1 MAMDIFNRPPSISE
15 DTIQYTLYP
24 PPALAEKSSATT
36 LAACVQAYVSE
47 LLPNFIWHRDP
58 FEVKVVKDINSAAA
72 KDNKWMLEGRM
83 RVGDSVDD
91 EWCVVWILR
100 EVSKKWDLAISVMD
114 SDGEFLLIEAAEAL
128 PSWVKPSNSENRV
141 WIYSGILHLIPL
153 QHVSAPSKPKRRR
166 KFPGSKDSDDEGN
179 IVGDDLEEY
188 LAIDDALKLVRDA
201 TVETR
206 APRTVEKTVWQ
217 RTSSYPAAAKS
228 HVHTTKAYLPLDIA
242 RALSIDPSLVQKPV
256 ETFYTRDA
264 VQLRAAHRMTRF
276 PPHSAVLTAIKLTRP
291 AYAQLV
297 GQKFFPPKIFGCF
310 KEREGSDVWR
320 WRDIGMKLACGFEMI
335 YQESKSR
342 IDIASKTSEVLGSSA
357 KARKEALRRS
367 SDYKAYI
374 TNLVSTGYFRG
385 EVEDSQ
391 LWNELENKAADVFIQ
406 VRQEDDATRPSFAA
420 LFNSALSTAPEY
432 LTEMSD
438 ETEDSDDWMNV
449 DAANFDDML
458 ERTRSQPQS
467 QEMDVDSTGDEVDE
481 RVVKEQANKL
491 QDLAAKVQKF
501 VEGEGDVEGARFE
514 DEAFSDDE
522 DDADDADEED
532 EENFSDEKFSDSDN
546 EDDPFTDEAARQEAM
561 AKLVPALSEAEY
573 GQMPASFNTQ
583 RVSRATI
590 ETETIEETDPAITQF
605 SASEPALE
613 ITSPARTRSI
623 RPPILLRDKYE
634 GVDSDDESSSSDPL
648 AGGDEEDI
656 ESEEDRPQVVGDV
669 EVDMDEEEAEFLEF
683 SRQALGISDQQWGDI
698 IKDRKGRGAFV
709 PTSITAENTSSTST
723 RSSNDK
729 FDSSTPPAQGRQP
742 LPGPR
747 PNINPNLDSFEA
759 VMQAMDAEL
768 NQSRQT
774 ALKKKRGKG
783 KVPTLPTGD
792 SEIPGQGNYKS
803 KSKLIDEDGEED
815 LDIEAQMEAE
825 LKAMLEYGGG
835 DMDMEEPDSGEEE
848 APMDYN
854 LIKNFLESFKSQS
867 GLSGPVGNLA
877 GRLQPGWTF
886 PRDDS

>member
-24 PPALAEKSSATT
+24 PPALADKSSATT
-36 LAACVQAYVSE
+36 LAACVQAYVPE
-47 LLPNFIWHRDP
+47 ILPQFLWHRDS
-58 FEVKVVKDINSAAA
+58 FEVKVVKDVDCAAA
-72 KDNKWMLEGRM
+72 RDDKWMLEGRM

-100 EVSKKWDLAISVMD
+100 EISKKWDFAISVMD
-114 SDGEFLLIEAAEAL
+114 SDGEFLLIEAAEVL

-153 QHVSAPSKPKRRR
+153 QHTSAPSKPKRRR
-166 KFPGSKDSDDEGN
+166 RFPGSKESDDEGD

-188 LAIDDALKLVRDA
+188 LATDDAIKLVRDA

-206 APRTVEKTVWQ
+206 APRTVENTVWQ
-217 RTSSYPAAAKS
+217 RISGYPAAAKS

-242 RALSIDPSLVQKPV
+242 RALSVDPSLIQKPV

-264 VQLRAAHRMTRF
+264 IQLRAAHRMTRF
-276 PPHSAVLTAIKLTRP
+276 PPHSAVLTTVKLTKP

-297 GQKFFPPKIFGCF
+297 GQKFFPPKIFGHF

-320 WRDIGMKLACGFEMI
+320 WKDTGMKLACGFEMI

-342 IDIASKTSEVLGSSA
+342 TDIASKSSEVLKSSA
-357 KARKEALRRS
+357 AARKEALRRS
-367 SDYKAYI
+367 PDYKAYI
-374 TNLVSTGYFRG
+374 TNLVSSGYFRG

-391 LWNELENKAADVFIQ
+391 LWNELESKAADMFIQ
-406 VRQEDDATRPSFAA
+406 VRREDDATRDSFAA

-432 LTEMSD
+432 LTEAPD

-467 QEMDVDSTGDEVDE
+467 QGMNVDSTSIDVEEMVTE
-481 RVVKEQANKL
+481 EQTNKL
-491 QDLAAKVQKF
+491 QDFAAKVQKF

-532 EENFSDEKFSDSDN
+532 DENFSDEKFSDD
-546 EDDPFTDEAARQEAM
+546 EDEPVADEAARQEAM
-561 AKLVPALSEAEY
+561 AKLVPALSAAEY

-583 RVSRATI
+583 RVSKVTI
-590 ETETIEETDPAITQF
+590 ETEIVEETETDPAITQF
-605 SASEPALE
+605 SASEPTLE

-623 RPPILLRDKYE
+623 RPPILPRDKYE

-698 IKDRKGRGAFV
+698 IQDRKGRGAFV
-709 PTSITAENTSSTST
+709 PTSITTDNITSTST
-723 RSSNDK
+723 RSSNSK
-729 FDSSTPPAQGRQP
+729 PDSSALPAQGRQP
-742 LPGPR
+742 VPGPR
-747 PNINPNLDSFEA
+747 PNVNPNLDSFEA

-768 NQSRQT
+768 SQSRQT
-774 ALKKKRGKG
+774 ALKKKKGKG
-783 KVPTLPTGD
+783 KVPTLPVVDPETPGKGD
-792 SEIPGQGNYKS
+792 S
-803 KSKLIDEDGEED
+803 KSKLMDEDGEDD

-825 LKAMLEYGGG
+825 LKAMLEHGGV
-835 DMDMEEPDSGEEE
+835 DTEEVDPGEEE
-848 APMDYN
+848 VPMDYN
-854 LIKNFLESFKSQS
+854 LIKNFLESFKSQA

>member
-47 LLPNFIWHRDP
+47 LLPNFIWHRDS
-58 FEVKVVKDINSAAA
+58 FEVKVAKDIDSAAA
-72 KDNKWMLEGRM
+72 RDNKWMLEGRM
-83 RVGDSVDD
+83 RVGDSIDD

-100 EVSKKWDLAISVMD
+100 EISKKWDFAITVMD
-114 SDGEFLLIEAAEAL
+114 SDGEFLLIEAAEVL

-141 WIYSGILHLIPL
+141 WIYSGFLHLIPF
-153 QHVSAPSKPKRRR
+153 QHISAPGKPKRRR
-166 KFPGSKDSDDEGN
+166 KFPGSKDSDDEGD

-206 APRTVEKTVWQ
+206 APRTVENTVWQ
-217 RTSSYPAAAKS
+217 RTSGYPAAARS

-242 RALSIDPSLVQKPV
+242 RALSVHPSLVQKPV

-276 PPHSAVLTAIKLTRP
+276 PPHSAVLTTIKLTRP

-320 WRDIGMKLACGFEMI
+320 WRDTGMKLACGFEMI

-342 IDIASKTSEVLGSSA
+342 TDTASKTSEVLESSA
-357 KARKEALRRS
+357 EARKEALRRS

-374 TNLVSTGYFRG
+374 TNLVSIGYFRG
-385 EVEDSQ
+385 EVEDSE
-391 LWNELENKAADVFIQ
+391 LWNELENKAADAFIQ
-406 VRQEDDATRPSFAA
+406 IRQEDDATRPSFAA
-420 LFNSALSTAPEY
+420 LFNSALSTAPKY
-432 LTEMSD
+432 LAEMPD

-467 QEMDVDSTGDEVDE
+467 QEMDIDSTGDDAEE
-481 RVVKEQANKL
+481 RVAKEQANKL

-522 DDADDADEED
+522 GDGDDADEED
-532 EENFSDEKFSDSDN
+532 EENFSDDKFSDSDD
-546 EDDPFTDEAARQEAM
+546 EDEPVADEAARQEAM

-583 RVSRATI
+583 RVSKVTI
-590 ETETIEETDPAITQF
+590 ETETVEETDPVTTQF
-605 SASEPALE
+605 SAAEPALE

-623 RPPILLRDKYE
+623 RPPILPRDKYE

-648 AGGDEEDI
+648 AGGDEEDV

-709 PTSITAENTSSTST
+709 PTSITAESTTSTST
-723 RSSNDK
+723 GLSNNK
-729 FDSSTPPAQGRQP
+729 SDSSAPPAQGRQP
-742 LPGPR
+742 VPGPR
-747 PNINPNLDSFEA
+747 PNVNPNLDSFEA

-774 ALKKKRGKG
+774 ALKRKRGKE

-792 SEIPGQGNYKS
+792 SEICPSKGNS
-803 KSKLIDEDGEED
+803 KSKLMDEDGEED

-835 DMDMEEPDSGEEE
+835 DIEEPDSGEEE
-848 APMDYN
+848 VPMDYN
-854 LIKNFLESFKSQS
+854 LIKNFLESFKSQA

-877 GRLQPGWTF
+877 GRLQPGWAF

>member
-24 PPALAEKSSATT
+24 PPALADKSSATT
-36 LAACVQAYVSE
+36 LAACTQAYVSDI
-47 LLPNFIWHRDP
+47 LPHFLWHRDS
-58 FEVKVVKDINSAAA
+58 FEVKVVKDVDSTAAR
-72 KDNKWMLEGRM
+72 DNKWMLEGRM

-100 EVSKKWDLAISVMD
+100 EISKKWDFAISVMD
-114 SDGEFLLIEAAEAL
+114 SDGEFLLIEAAEVL

-141 WIYSGILHLIPL
+141 WIYSGFLHLIPL
-153 QHVSAPSKPKRRR
+153 QHISAPSKPKRRR
-166 KFPGSKDSDDEGN
+166 RFPGSQSDDEGD
-179 IVGDDLEEY
+179 IVGDDIEEY

-201 TVETR
+201 TIETR
-206 APRTVEKTVWQ
+206 APRTVENTVWQ
-217 RTSSYPAAAKS
+217 RTSGYPAAAKS

-242 RALSIDPSLVQKPV
+242 RALSVDPSLVQKPV

-264 VQLRAAHRMTRF
+264 IQLRAAHRMARF
-276 PPHSAVLTAIKLTRP
+276 PPHSAVLTTVKLTKP

-297 GQKFFPPKIFGCF
+297 GQKFFPPKIFGYF

-342 IDIASKTSEVLGSSA
+342 TDIASKTGDVLKSSTA
-357 KARKEALRRS
+357 ARKEALHRT

-385 EVEDSQ
+385 EVEGSQ
-391 LWNELENKAADVFIQ
+391 LWNELENKAADMFIQ
-406 VRQEDDATRPSFAA
+406 VRQEDDATRDSFAA

-432 LTEMSD
+432 LTEVPD
-438 ETEDSDDWMNV
+438 ETEDPDDWMNV

-458 ERTRSQPQS
+458 ERARSQPQS
-467 QEMDVDSTGDEVDE
+467 QGMNVDSTSAEAEDMVA
-481 RVVKEQANKL
+481 KEQTNKL

-501 VEGEGDVEGARFE
+501 VKGEGDVEGARFE

-522 DDADDADEED
+522 DDGDDANEED
-532 EENFSDEKFSDSDN
+532 EENFSDEKFSDD
-546 EDDPFTDEAARQEAM
+546 EDEPVADEAARQEAM

-583 RVSRATI
+583 RVSKATI

-605 SASEPALE
+605 LASEPALE

-623 RPPILLRDKYE
+623 RPPILPRDKFE

-709 PTSITAENTSSTST
+709 PTSIMTENITSTST
-723 RSSNDK
+723 RSSNSK
-729 FDSSTPPAQGRQP
+729 SDSSTLPAQGRQP
-742 LPGPR
+742 VPGPR
-747 PNINPNLDSFEA
+747 PNVNPNLDSFEA

-774 ALKKKRGKG
+774 ALKKKKGKG
-783 KVPTLPTGD
+783 NVPNLPIVDPET
-792 SEIPGQGNYKS
+792 PGKGISQ
-803 KSKLIDEDGEED
+803 SKLRDEDGEED
-815 LDIEAQMEAE
+815 LDIETQMEAE
-825 LKAMLEYGGG
+825 LKAMLECGRG
-835 DMDMEEPDSGEEE
+835 DMEELDSGEEE
-848 APMDYN
+848 VPMDYN
-854 LIKNFLESFKSQS
+854 LIKNFLESFKSQA

>member
-47 LLPNFIWHRDP
+47 LLPNFLWHRDP
-58 FEVKVVKDINSAAA
+58 FEVKVAKDIDSAAA
-72 KDNKWMLEGRM
+72 RDNKWMLEGRM

-100 EVSKKWDLAISVMD
+100 EISKKWDFAISVMD

-128 PSWVKPSNSENRV
+128 PLWVKPSNSEHRV

-153 QHVSAPSKPKRRR
+153 QYISSPSKPKRRR
-166 KFPGSKDSDDEGN
+166 RFPGSKDSDDEGD

-206 APRTVEKTVWQ
+206 APRTVENTVWQ
-217 RTSSYPAAAKS
+217 RTSGYPAAAKS

-242 RALSIDPSLVQKPV
+242 RALSVNPSLAQKPV

-276 PPHSAVLTAIKLTRP
+276 PPHSAVLTAVKLTKP

-297 GQKFFPPKIFGCF
+297 GQKFFPPKIFGSF

-320 WRDIGMKLACGFEMI
+320 WRDTGMKLACGFEMI

-342 IDIASKTSEVLGSSA
+342 TDIASKTSEVIESSA
-357 KARKEALRRS
+357 EARKEALRRS

-391 LWNELENKAADVFIQ
+391 LWKELENKAADAFIQ

-432 LTEMSD
+432 LTEMPD

-467 QEMDVDSTGDEVDE
+467 QKMDVDSTGDEAEE
-481 RVVKEQANKL
+481 RVAKEQANKL

-514 DEAFSDDE
+514 DEAFSDDG
-522 DDADDADEED
+522 DDADEED
-532 EENFSDEKFSDSDN
+532 EENFSDEIFSDSDD
-546 EDDPFTDEAARQEAM
+546 EDEDEPVADETARQEAM

-583 RVSRATI
+583 RVSKVTI
-590 ETETIEETDPAITQF
+590 ETEAVEETDAAITQI
-605 SASEPALE
+605 SASEPVLG

-623 RPPILLRDKYE
+623 RPPILPRDKYE

-648 AGGDEEDI
+648 AGGDEEDG
-656 ESEEDRPQVVGDV
+656 ESEEDRPQVVGDI

-683 SRQALGISDQQWGDI
+683 SRQALGISDQQWGEI

-709 PTSITAENTSSTST
+709 PTSVTAENATSTST
-723 RSSNDK
+723 RLPNNKS
-729 FDSSTPPAQGRQP
+729 DSSALPEQGRQP
-742 LPGPR
+742 VPGPR
-747 PNINPNLDSFEA
+747 PNVNPNLDSFEA

-774 ALKKKRGKG
+774 ALKGKG

-792 SEIPGQGNYKS
+792 PENPGKGN
-803 KSKLIDEDGEED
+803 SKLKSMEED
-815 LDIEAQMEAE
+815 SKEELDIETQMEAE
-825 LKAMLEYGGG
+825 LNAMLEHGGG
-835 DMDMEEPDSGEEE
+835 DVEELDSGEEE
-848 APMDYN
+848 VPMDYN
-854 LIKNFLESFKSQS
+854 LIKNFLESFKSQA

>member
-1 MAMDIFNRPPSISE
+1 M
-15 DTIQYTLYP
+15 
-24 PPALAEKSSATT
+24 
-36 LAACVQAYVSE
+36 
-47 LLPNFIWHRDP
+47 
-58 FEVKVVKDINSAAA
+58 
-72 KDNKWMLEGRM
+72 
-83 RVGDSVDD
+83 
-91 EWCVVWILR
+91 
-100 EVSKKWDLAISVMD
+100 
-114 SDGEFLLIEAAEAL
+114 
-128 PSWVKPSNSENRV
+128 
-141 WIYSGILHLIPL
+141 HLIPL
-153 QHVSAPSKPKRRR
+153 QHTSAPSKPKRRR
-166 KFPGSKDSDDEGN
+166 RFPGSKDSDDEGD

-188 LAIDDALKLVRDA
+188 LAIDDAIKLVRDA

-206 APRTVEKTVWQ
+206 APRTVENTVWQ
-217 RTSSYPAAAKS
+217 RISGYPAAAKS

-242 RALSIDPSLVQKPV
+242 RALSVDPSLIQKPV

-276 PPHSAVLTAIKLTRP
+276 PPHSAVLTTVKLTKP

-297 GQKFFPPKIFGCF
+297 GQKFFPPKIFGHF
-310 KEREGSDVWR
+310 KEHEGSDVWR
-320 WRDIGMKLACGFEMI
+320 WRDTGMKLACGFEMI

-342 IDIASKTSEVLGSSA
+342 TDIASKISEVLKSSA
-357 KARKEALRRS
+357 AARKEALRRS
-367 SDYKAYI
+367 PDYKAYI
-374 TNLVSTGYFRG
+374 TNLVSSGYFRG

-391 LWNELENKAADVFIQ
+391 LWNELENKAADMFIQ
-406 VRQEDDATRPSFAA
+406 VRREDDATRDSFAA

-432 LTEMSD
+432 LTELPD

-458 ERTRSQPQS
+458 ERTRSQSQS
-467 QEMDVDSTGDEVDE
+467 QGMNVDSTSVDVE
-481 RVVKEQANKL
+481 EMVTEEQTNKL
-491 QDLAAKVQKF
+491 QDFAAKVQKF

-532 EENFSDEKFSDSDN
+532 DENFSDEKFSDD
-546 EDDPFTDEAARQEAM
+546 EDEPVADEAARQEAM

-583 RVSRATI
+583 RVSKVTI
-590 ETETIEETDPAITQF
+590 ETETVEETDPAISQF

-623 RPPILLRDKYE
+623 RPPILPRDKYE

-698 IKDRKGRGAFV
+698 IQDRKGRGAFV
-709 PTSITAENTSSTST
+709 PTSITTENTTSTST
-723 RSSNDK
+723 RSANNK
-729 FDSSTPPAQGRQP
+729 PDSSALPAQGRQP
-742 LPGPR
+742 VPGPR
-747 PNINPNLDSFEA
+747 PNVNPNLDSFEA

-774 ALKKKRGKG
+774 ALKKKKGKG
-783 KVPTLPTGD
+783 KVVVDPETPGKGD
-792 SEIPGQGNYKS
+792 SKS
-803 KSKLIDEDGEED
+803 KSMDEDGED
-815 LDIEAQMEAE
+815 DIEAQMEAE
-825 LKAMLEYGGG
+825 LKAMLENGGG
-835 DMDMEEPDSGEEE
+835 DMEELDLGEEE
-848 APMDYN
+848 VPMDYN
-854 LIKNFLESFKSQS
+854 LIKNFLESFKSQA

>member
-24 PPALAEKSSATT
+24 PPALADKSSATT
-36 LAACVQAYVSE
+36 LAACIQSYVFDI
-47 LLPNFIWHRDP
+47 LPHFLWHRDS
-58 FEVKVVKDINSAAA
+58 FEVKVVKDVDSTAAR
-72 KDNKWMLEGRM
+72 DNKWMLEGRM

-100 EVSKKWDLAISVMD
+100 EISKKWDFAISVMD
-114 SDGEFLLIEAAEAL
+114 SDGEFLLIEAAEVL

-141 WIYSGILHLIPL
+141 WIYSGFLHLIPL
-153 QHVSAPSKPKRRR
+153 QHISAPSKPKRRR
-166 KFPGSKDSDDEGN
+166 RFPGSQSDDEGD
-179 IVGDDLEEY
+179 IVGDDIEEY

-201 TVETR
+201 TIETR
-206 APRTVEKTVWQ
+206 APRTVENTVWQ
-217 RTSSYPAAAKS
+217 RTSGYPAAAKS

-242 RALSIDPSLVQKPV
+242 RALSVDPSLVQKPV

-264 VQLRAAHRMTRF
+264 IQLRAAHRMARF
-276 PPHSAVLTAIKLTRP
+276 PPHSAVLTTVKLTKP

-297 GQKFFPPKIFGCF
+297 GQKFFPPKIFGYF

-342 IDIASKTSEVLGSSA
+342 TDIASKTGNVLKSSTA
-357 KARKEALRRS
+357 ARKEALHRT

-385 EVEDSQ
+385 EVEGSQ
-391 LWNELENKAADVFIQ
+391 LWNELENKAADMFIQ
-406 VRQEDDATRPSFAA
+406 VRQEDDATRDSFAA

-432 LTEMSD
+432 LTEVPD
-438 ETEDSDDWMNV
+438 ETEDPDDWMNV

-458 ERTRSQPQS
+458 ERARSQPQS
-467 QEMDVDSTGDEVDE
+467 QGMNVDSTSAEAEDMVA
-481 RVVKEQANKL
+481 KEQTNKL

-501 VEGEGDVEGARFE
+501 VKGEGDVEGARFE

-522 DDADDADEED
+522 DDGDDANEED
-532 EENFSDEKFSDSDN
+532 EENFSDEKFSDD
-546 EDDPFTDEAARQEAM
+546 EDEPVADEAARQEAM

-583 RVSRATI
+583 RVSKATI

-605 SASEPALE
+605 LASEPALE

-623 RPPILLRDKYE
+623 RPPILPRDKFE

-709 PTSITAENTSSTST
+709 PTSIMTENITSTST
-723 RSSNDK
+723 RSSNSK
-729 FDSSTPPAQGRQP
+729 SDSSTLPAQGRQP
-742 LPGPR
+742 VPGPR
-747 PNINPNLDSFEA
+747 PNVNPNLDSFEA

-774 ALKKKRGKG
+774 ALKKKKGKG
-783 KVPTLPTGD
+783 NVPNLPIVDPET
-792 SEIPGQGNYKS
+792 PGKGISQ
-803 KSKLIDEDGEED
+803 SKLRDEDGEED
-815 LDIEAQMEAE
+815 LDIETQMEAE
-825 LKAMLEYGGG
+825 LKAMLECGRG
-835 DMDMEEPDSGEEE
+835 DMEELDSGEEE
-848 APMDYN
+848 VPMDYN
-854 LIKNFLESFKSQS
+854 LIKNFLESFKSQA

>member
-1 MAMDIFNRPPSISE
+1 MTMDIFNRPPSISE

-47 LLPNFIWHRDP
+47 LLPNFLWHRDS
-58 FEVKVVKDINSAAA
+58 FEVKVAKDIDSAAA
-72 KDNKWMLEGRM
+72 RDNKWMLEGRM

-100 EVSKKWDLAISVMD
+100 EISKKWDFAISVID
-114 SDGEFLLIEAAEAL
+114 SDGEFLLIEAAEVL

-141 WIYSGILHLIPL
+141 WIYSGMLHLIPL
-153 QHVSAPSKPKRRR
+153 QHISAPSKPKRRR
-166 KFPGSKDSDDEGN
+166 KFPGSKDSDDEGD
-179 IVGDDLEEY
+179 IVGDDVEDY

-206 APRTVEKTVWQ
+206 APRIVENTVWQ
-217 RTSSYPAAAKS
+217 RTSGYPAAAKN

-242 RALSIDPSLVQKPV
+242 RALSVDLSLVQKPV

-276 PPHSAVLTAIKLTRP
+276 PPHSAVLTTVKLTRP

-320 WRDIGMKLACGFEMI
+320 WRDTGMKLACGFEMI

-342 IDIASKTSEVLGSSA
+342 IDIASKSSEVLESSA
-357 KARKEALRRS
+357 EARKEALRRS

-391 LWNELENKAADVFIQ
+391 LWNELENKAVHAFIQ

-432 LTEMSD
+432 FTEMSD
-438 ETEDSDDWMNV
+438 ETEDSDGWMNV

-458 ERTRSQPQS
+458 ERTRSKSQS
-467 QEMDVDSTGDEVDE
+467 QEMDIDSTGDEAEE
-481 RVVKEQANKL
+481 RVAKEQANKL

-514 DEAFSDDE
+514 DEVFSDDE
-522 DDADDADEED
+522 DDGDDADEEN
-532 EENFSDEKFSDSDN
+532 EENFSDEKFSDSDD
-546 EDDPFTDEAARQEAM
+546 EPVADEAARQEAM

-573 GQMPASFNTQ
+573 GLMPASFNTQ
-583 RVSRATI
+583 RVSKVTI
-590 ETETIEETDPAITQF
+590 ETETVEETDPAITQF
-605 SASEPALE
+605 SDAEPALE

-623 RPPILLRDKYE
+623 RPPILPRDKYE

-648 AGGDEEDI
+648 AGGDEEDV

-669 EVDMDEEEAEFLEF
+669 EVNMDEEEAEFLEF

-698 IKDRKGRGAFV
+698 INDRKGRGAFV
-709 PTSITAENTSSTST
+709 PTSITAENTTSTST
-723 RSSNDK
+723 GPLNNKS
-729 FDSSTPPAQGRQP
+729 DSSALPAQGRQP
-742 LPGPR
+742 VPGPR
-747 PNINPNLDSFEA
+747 PNVNPNLDSFEA

-774 ALKKKRGKG
+774 ALKKKRGKE

-792 SEIPGQGNYKS
+792 LEIPLSKGNS
-803 KSKLIDEDGEED
+803 KSKLMDEDGED

-825 LKAMLEYGGG
+825 LKAVLEYGGG
-835 DMDMEEPDSGEEE
+835 DMEEPDSGEEE
-848 APMDYN
+848 VPMDYN
-854 LIKNFLESFKSQS
+854 LIKNFLESFKSQA

-877 GRLQPGWTF
+877 GRLQPGWTL

>member
-24 PPALAEKSSATT
+24 PPALADKSSATT

-47 LLPNFIWHRDP
+47 ILPQFLWHRDS
-58 FEVKVVKDINSAAA
+58 FEVKVVKDVDSAAPR
-72 KDNKWMLEGRM
+72 DDKWMLEGRM

-100 EVSKKWDLAISVMD
+100 EISKKWDFAISVMD
-114 SDGEFLLIEAAEAL
+114 SDGEFLLIEAAEVL

-153 QHVSAPSKPKRRR
+153 QHTSAPSKPKRRR
-166 KFPGSKDSDDEGN
+166 IFPGAKDSDDEGD

-188 LAIDDALKLVRDA
+188 LAIDDAIKLVRDA

-206 APRTVEKTVWQ
+206 APRTVENTVWQ
-217 RTSSYPAAAKS
+217 RISGYPAAAKN

-242 RALSIDPSLVQKPV
+242 RALSVDPSLIQKPV

-276 PPHSAVLTAIKLTRP
+276 PPHSAVLTTVKLTKP

-297 GQKFFPPKIFGCF
+297 GQKFFPPKIFGHF

-320 WRDIGMKLACGFEMI
+320 WRDTGMKLACGFEMI
-335 YQESKSR
+335 FQESKSR
-342 IDIASKTSEVLGSSA
+342 TDIASKTSEVLKSSA
-357 KARKEALRRS
+357 AARKEALRRS
-367 SDYKAYI
+367 PDYKTYI
-374 TNLVSTGYFRG
+374 TNLVSSGYFRG

-391 LWNELENKAADVFIQ
+391 LWNELENKAADMFIQ
-406 VRQEDDATRPSFAA
+406 VRREDDATRDSFAA

-432 LTEMSD
+432 LTEALD

-458 ERTRSQPQS
+458 ERTR
-467 QEMDVDSTGDEVDE
+467 MNVDSTSVDVE
-481 RVVKEQANKL
+481 EMVTEEQTNKL
-491 QDLAAKVQKF
+491 QDFAVKVQKF
-501 VEGEGDVEGARFE
+501 VEGEGDCRG
-514 DEAFSDDE
+514 DEKFSDDE
-522 DDADDADEED
+522 DEPVA
-532 EENFSDEKFSDSDN
+532 N
-546 EDDPFTDEAARQEAM
+546 EAARQEAM

-583 RVSRATI
+583 RVSKVTI
-590 ETETIEETDPAITQF
+590 ETETVEETDPAISQI

-613 ITSPARTRSI
+613 ITSPARTRFI
-623 RPPILLRDKYE
+623 RPPILPRDKYE

-698 IKDRKGRGAFV
+698 IQDRKGRGAFV
-709 PTSITAENTSSTST
+709 PTSITAENTTSTST
-723 RSSNDK
+723 RSANNK
-729 FDSSTPPAQGRQP
+729 PDSSALPAQGRQP
-742 LPGPR
+742 VSGPR
-747 PNINPNLDSFEA
+747 PNVNPNLDSFEA

-774 ALKKKRGKG
+774 ALKKKKGKG
-783 KVPTLPTGD
+783 KVVVDPGTPAKGD
-792 SEIPGQGNYKS
+792 LKS
-803 KSKLIDEDGEED
+803 KSTDEDGED
-815 LDIEAQMEAE
+815 DIEAQMEAE
-825 LKAMLEYGGG
+825 LKAMLENGGG
-835 DMDMEEPDSGEEE
+835 DMEELDPGEEE
-848 APMDYN
+848 VPMDYN
-854 LIKNFLESFKSQS
+854 LIKNFLESFKSQA

>member
-24 PPALAEKSSATT
+24 SPALGEKSSATT
-36 LAACVQAYVSE
+36 LAVCVEAYVSE

-58 FEVKVVKDINSAAA
+58 FEVKVAKDTDSAAA
-72 KDNKWMLEGRM
+72 SDNKWMLEGRM

-100 EVSKKWDLAISVMD
+100 EVSKKWDFAISVMD

-141 WIYSGILHLIPL
+141 WIYSGILHLVPL
-153 QHVSAPSKPKRRR
+153 QHVSALSKPKRRR
-166 KFPGSKDSDDEGN
+166 RFPGSKDSDDEGD

-188 LAIDDALKLVRDA
+188 LAIDDALKLVRDL

-206 APRTVEKTVWQ
+206 APRTVENTVWQ
-217 RTSSYPAAAKS
+217 RISGYPAAAKS

-242 RALSIDPSLVQKPV
+242 RTLSVDPSLVQKPV

-276 PPHSAVLTAIKLTRP
+276 PPHSVVLTTVKLTRP

-297 GQKFFPPKIFGCF
+297 GQKFFPPKIFGHF

-342 IDIASKTSEVLGSSA
+342 TGIASKTSEVLESSA
-357 KARKEALRRS
+357 EARKEALRRS

-374 TNLVSTGYFRG
+374 TNLLSTGYFRG
-385 EVEDSQ
+385 EVEGSQ
-391 LWNELENKAADVFIQ
+391 LWNELENKAADAFIQ

-420 LFNSALSTAPEY
+420 LFNSALSIAPQY
-432 LTEMSD
+432 LTEMPD
-438 ETEDSDDWMNV
+438 EAEDSDDWMNV

-458 ERTRSQPQS
+458 ERTRSQSQS
-467 QEMDVDSTGDEVDE
+467 QEMDVDSTSDGAEE
-481 RVVKEQANKL
+481 RIAKEQANKL
-491 QDLAAKVQKF
+491 QGLAAKVQKF

-514 DEAFSDDE
+514 DEALSDD
-522 DDADDADEED
+522 DDGGDDADEED
-532 EENFSDEKFSDSDN
+532 EDNFSDEKFSDSDD
-546 EDDPFTDEAARQEAM
+546 EDEVVADEAARQEAM

-583 RVSRATI
+583 RVSKVTI
-590 ETETIEETDPAITQF
+590 ETETAEENDPAITQF
-605 SASEPALE
+605 SATEPALE
-613 ITSPARTRSI
+613 ITSPARTRFI
-623 RPPILLRDKYE
+623 RPPILPRDKYE

-648 AGGDEEDI
+648 AGGDEEDV

-683 SRQALGISDQQWGDI
+683 SRQALGISDQQWSDI

-709 PTSITAENTSSTST
+709 PTSIMVENTTSTST
-723 RSSNDK
+723 RSSTNK
-729 FDSSTPPAQGRQP
+729 SESSAPPAQGRQP
-742 LPGPR
+742 VPGPR
-747 PNINPNLDSFEA
+747 PNVNPNLDSFEA

-774 ALKKKRGKG
+774 TLKKKKGKG
-783 KVPTLPTGD
+783 RVPTLPTGD
-792 SEIPGQGNYKS
+792 PEISGKGISKS
-803 KSKLIDEDGEED
+803 KSMDEDGEED
-815 LDIEAQMEAE
+815 LDVEAQMEAE

-835 DMDMEEPDSGEEE
+835 DMEEPDSGEEE
-848 APMDYN
+848 VPMDYN
-854 LIKNFLESFKSQS
+854 LIKNFLESFKSQA